1 VGLKRLPR
9 RTLERLVRTHLAPRE
24 DAEALL
30 RYKRF
35 RAARR
40 RGYLTRGEFVEACRW
55 KSPRPIH
62 HVRSNTHHSVRAATE
77 AVLATR
83 DEAERLA
90 ALRKLEGVSVPMA
103 SAILT
108 LLDPKRYGVIDI
120 RVWQLLH
127 SVGAVSENAK
137 GVRFTVSQWL
147 QFLGILR
154 RLSSRL
160 GTTARTVE
168 LTLFNVHTDRQE
180 GRLYDTRVRR
190 R

>member
-1 VGLKRLPR
+1 M
-9 RTLERLVRTHLAPRE
+9 TLERLVRTRLAARE
-24 DAEALL
+24 DAEAVL

-40 RGYLTRGEFVEACRW
+40 RGYLTHGEFVEACRW
-55 KSPRPIH
+55 KSPRPIR
-62 HVRSNTHHSVRAATE
+62 HVRSNTHHRVRAATE

-83 DEAERLA
+83 DEAERLDT
-90 ALRKLEGVSVPMA
+90 LVRLKGVSVPMA

-147 QFLGILR
+147 HFLGILR

-160 GTTARTVE
+160 GVTARAVE
-168 LTLFNVHTDRQE
+168 LTLFNVHQSQQE
-180 GRLYDTRVRR
+180 GTLYERRAGRR
-190 R
+190 RGP